1 MTANVDNSAAHLG
14 AEDTTPQD
22 INVARRVLDIEADAL
37 RQLSGAMDASFTEAI
52 RILMAVHGRVVVTGM
67 GKSGHVGRKIAATMA
82 STGTP
87 ALYVHPGEAS
97 HGDLGMIAR
106 GDAVIAL
113 SNSGETSELADIVA
127 HARRF
132 SIPLIAVVGKQ
143 NSTLGNAADVALIL
157 PPATEACPMGL
168 APTTS
173 TTVMMALGDA
183 LSVALLDRKG
193 FSTDQFKLLHPG
205 GRLGSLLIKVE
216 EIMHTDA
223 QVPLVAADTR
233 MSEAILVITA
243 NSFGCAGIVGDD
255 GRLIG
260 IITDGDLR
268 RHMSPDLLDRR
279 SGDIMTANPQTIRQ
293 GALAAEALGQMN
305 EHSITSLFVVENIRP
320 VGILHVHDC
329 LKAGVL

>member
-1 MTANVDNSAAHLG
+1 MTANVDDSAAHAR
-14 AEDTTPQD
+14 AEDTPPQD
-22 INVARRVLDIEADAL
+22 IAVARRVLDIEANAL
-37 RQLSGAMDASFTEAI
+37 RQLSSAMDASFTEAI
-52 RILMAVHGRVVVTGM
+52 RLLMAVQGRVVVTGM

-87 ALYVHPGEAS
+87 TLYVHPGEAS

-132 SIPLIAVVGKQ
+132 SIPLIAIVGKP
-143 NSTLGNAADVALIL
+143 NSTLGNAADVALVL

-173 TTVMMALGDA
+173 TTVMLALGDA

-193 FSTDQFKLLHPG
+193 FSSDQFKLLHPG
-205 GRLGSLLIKVE
+205 GKLGSLLIKVE
-216 EIMHTDA
+216 EIMHSGA
-223 QVPLVAADTR
+223 AVPLVAADTR

-255 GRLIG
+255 GGLVG
-260 IITDGDLR
+260 IVTDGDLR
-268 RHMSPDLLDRR
+268 RHMSPDLLDQRT
-279 SGDIMTANPQTIRQ
+279 GDVMTADPQTIRH
-293 GALAAEALGQMN
+293 GALAAEALGRMN
-305 EHSITSLFVVENIRP
+305 EFGITSLFVVDNARP
-320 VGILHVHDC
+320 VGIVHVHDC